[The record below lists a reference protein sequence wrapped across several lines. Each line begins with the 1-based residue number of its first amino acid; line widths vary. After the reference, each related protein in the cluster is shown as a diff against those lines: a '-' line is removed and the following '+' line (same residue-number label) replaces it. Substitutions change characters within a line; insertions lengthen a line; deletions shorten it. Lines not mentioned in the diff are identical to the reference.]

1 MDRCRCDACGINF
14 FCEGD
19 DFYIYMRL
27 YADKTFVSARSEN
40 ASSLYWAE
48 QAVKWDSSNWQ
59 AHQSKAILYDL
70 RYYSLT
76 LSKKLEL
83 AHREKSAYEEVYFY
97 NIKSPMTCS

>member
-1 MDRCRCDACGINF
+1 MTST
-14 FCEGD
+14 
-19 DFYIYMRL
+19 YMRA

-40 ASSLYWAE
+40 ASSIYWAE

-59 AHQSKAILYDL
+59 AHQSKASILYDL

-83 AHREKSAYEEVYFY
+83 AGTERKVHTKKPIFII
-97 NIKSPMTCS
+97 IKVR